1 MYITKISHGK
11 AVLLTKCRIFVFS
24 LVGIGKKKVDPM
36 RTQLFYFAHV
46 SSWVGVN
53 LHLPLSSPFLTENLS
68 MLLLLQD
75 IEYIG
80 RKF

>member
-1 MYITKISHGK
+1 MRRIPPILVIPIGAAFTVNCTSAADWSPMYITKISHGK

-46 SSWVGVN
+46 SS
-53 LHLPLSSPFLTENLS
+53 
-68 MLLLLQD
+68 
-75 IEYIG
+75 
-80 RKF
+80 